1 MKKAGGYIVGFIA
14 ILSVVL
20 FYAVIIGALLAML
33 YVFIKLVL
41 PIIWLICAVFLGV
54 FFPFWVNR

>member
-14 ILSVVL
+14 LLSVVL
-20 FYAVIIGALLAML
+20 FYAVIIGALLGLL
-33 YVFIKLVL
+33 YVFIRLVL

>member
-14 ILSVVL
+14 LLSVVL